1 METLQTIAAEFKAK
15 QAAFSAAFEA
25 KKAEAIK
32 RITYPHDGPVTP
44 HVMIC
49 RAMDLARAGKFGA
62 MEGPCGDVDPLSEA
76 LAEAFG
82 QEWVHSGA

>member
-1 METLQTIAAEFKAK
+1 MDTMLETIAAEFKAK
-15 QAAFSAAFEA
+15 QEAFEA
-25 KKAEAIK
+25 KKSDALE

-62 MEGPCGDVDPLSEA
+62 IDGPCGDADPLSEA
-76 LAEAFG
+76 LAEALG
-82 QEWVHSGA
+82 QEWEHSCA